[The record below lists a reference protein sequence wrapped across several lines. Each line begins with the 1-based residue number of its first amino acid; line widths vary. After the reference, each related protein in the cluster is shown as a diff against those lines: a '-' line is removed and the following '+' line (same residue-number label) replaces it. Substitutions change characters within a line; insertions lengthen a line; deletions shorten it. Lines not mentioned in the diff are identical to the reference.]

1 MRVGDLVR
9 CRRRV
14 FVQPDIS
21 KTQNVWELG
30 VVVETYEKHQ
40 KIVTV
45 MVDGRVFR
53 YHAREVQLAKS
64 ASVE

>member
-1 MRVGDLVR
+1 MNVGDLVR

-21 KTQNVWELG
+21 KAQDVWELG

-45 MVDGRVFR
+45 MVDGRVLR
-53 YHAREVQLAKS
+53 YHAREVQLAKR
-64 ASVE
+64 V

>member
-1 MRVGDLVR
+1 VRVGDLVR

-21 KTQNVWELG
+21 KTQDIWDMG
-30 VVVETYEKHQ
+30 VVVEMYEKHQ

-45 MVDGRVFR
+45 MIDGRVLR
-53 YHAREVQLAKS
+53 YHAREVQLSKRAPI
-64 ASVE
+64 E